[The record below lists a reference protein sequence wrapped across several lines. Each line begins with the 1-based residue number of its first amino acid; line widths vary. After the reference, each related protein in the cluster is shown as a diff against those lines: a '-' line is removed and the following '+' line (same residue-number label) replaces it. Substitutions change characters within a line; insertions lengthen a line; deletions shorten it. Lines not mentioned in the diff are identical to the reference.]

1 MRLALPIAGLMLAL
15 AAPAIGQD
23 QPAAATPAAPPEAP
37 PEAPMANVDA
47 PPPRQ
52 AGPTQPRAPDPA
64 AIDAARRAV
73 ATAVP
78 GRLLG
83 EADYARAILADL
95 DLVGPSLPT
104 DADAVAAIRTVRLL
118 ALTGAQRRDEAQ
130 ATADVLLDS
139 RPGDPQ
145 LYAAPLLAAAAM
157 EDKALIVRTIEAASR
172 NVLGTGWAT
181 LRGMIDRD
189 ATAGL
194 LGQLKADNE
203 EALRVRL
210 AGALFRIGW
219 PGDGDADMA
228 DMLRRI
234 LLDDRL
240 ANDDRPAAADY
251 AASIVTPAATL
262 SLIVGKRYDDLLAP
276 GTDRMAMLQRALE
289 LQDRET
295 AGALASAPADPR
307 RILDRV
313 RYLRG
318 LGRDAD
324 ALALLQPFIRDV
336 RGTVAGS
343 EEGMWLINEAAYAMV
358 ALGQQGDAL
367 ALMRRLASLSLDD
380 NAALLG
386 PAINYSLMLWEAGRY
401 GDALNQA
408 SRLDRDSE
416 RRASPFGQSWIASSI
431 ACALAG
437 LGRPA
442 EAAPQLARLA
452 AQADVNPTALMRAYL
467 CLGRDDDAAALMV
480 RQLEGRDP
488 QTMILALQDYQLA
501 RGSAQTGPL
510 YDRLAALR
518 DRPEVQ
524 SALAGVGRVLSLP
537 LSRTYWSDF

>member
-1 MRLALPIAGLMLAL
+1 MRLPLPIAGLMLAL
-15 AAPAIGQD
+15 ASPVMGQD
-23 QPAAATPAAPPEAP
+23 QPAAPAPTPDQTVPT
-37 PEAPMANVDA
+37 VDA
-47 PPPRQ
+47 PPPG
-52 AGPTQPRAPDPA
+52 AAAPAAPAAPDPA
-64 AIDAARRAV
+64 ALDAARRAI
-73 ATAVP
+73 ATADTQ
-78 GRLLG
+78 RLVRD
-83 EADYARAILADL
+83 ADYARAILGDL
-95 DLVGPSLPT
+95 DLAGPSLPT
-104 DADAVAAIRTVRLL
+104 DADAVAAVRTLRLL
-118 ALTGAQRRDEAQ
+118 ALTGAQRRDEAREM
-130 ATADVLLDS
+130 ADQLLDS
-139 RPGDPQ
+139 RPRDPQ
-145 LYAAPLLAAAAM
+145 LYGAPLVAAAAM

-172 NVLGTGWAT
+172 NVSGTGWGT
-181 LRGMIDRD
+181 LRGMIDRG
-189 ATAGL
+189 AMAGL
-194 LGQLKADNE
+194 LGQLKSDHE
-203 EALRVRL
+203 EALRARL
-210 AGALFRIGW
+210 AAALFRIGW
-219 PGDGDADMA
+219 PGDGDADMT
-228 DMLRRI
+228 DTLRTI

-336 RGTVAGS
+336 RATVAGS

-358 ALGQQGDAL
+358 ALGRQGDAL
-367 ALMRRLASLSLDD
+367 ALMRRLAGLSLDD

-401 GDALNQA
+401 GDALDQA

-416 RRASPFGQSWIASSI
+416 RRASAFGQTWIASSI

-442 EAAPQLARLA
+442 EAAPQVEQLA
-452 AQADVNPTALMRAYL
+452 ARPDLNPTALMRTYL
-467 CLGRDDDAAALMV
+467 CLGRDDDAAALLV
-480 RQLEGRDP
+480 SQLQGNDP
-488 QTMILALQDYQLA
+488 QAMILALQDYQLA
-501 RGSAQTGPL
+501 RGSAQTGPI

-524 SALAGVGRVLSLP
+524 AALARVGRVLSLP